1 MKILLCGTL
10 GSIAT
15 EFAESFL
22 KKTDSD
28 SRDRLVMLSDHMP
41 KLSRETAE
49 HSKLKLFGF
58 SPNDKNFMTTLSAF
72 SPDTIIYFL
81 KRSEQQFT
89 KRDRTG
95 SVEDLSTV
103 LFAASSV
110 AVSNI
115 IVVHGG
121 EDLSPKNHRGSTDYE
136 HILDAAQRI
145 ITSYRE
151 KGMPVISVRF
161 PYIYTVSSKPSNDLM
176 ITRTVLAAKIKNKVV
191 LPGNAGTETDFIC
204 DLDAAALLYNISEE
218 GVGAAIENGGTVNVT
233 SGHRFETAEL
243 EYGLKAVF
251 KDLYVTYNE
260 EPVIPP
266 LDETCA
272 RTEYSFIAL
281 HNLIDD
287 FPIIVSQ
294 ILGYKEV
301 ESRSKW
307 YQKLSNRNFM
317 IIEYPIVAA
326 IAQILASTFDS
337 SLNYGII
344 DIRMLFVV
352 VTGSL
357 YGTFV
362 GTVSA
367 LLACVSLFFSPNYGS
382 LDVILYNPENWV
394 PFALYLI
401 IGSVLGYTKDRRDE
415 EKRIFEDEKAYLLDT
430 NDYLSGICN
439 EALINKENYKEQLLG
454 YKDSF
459 GKVFSA
465 VRRLDNQMSEY
476 VYSEAIGI
484 IEDILDNETIA
495 IYTVASNGYYAR
507 LAMKSKNL
515 KTIDKSIKIDN
526 LSEAKDTLLS
536 GKVWYNSNMTPGLPS
551 YAAPIMS
558 GGKVVAFI
566 FIMKAKLNQLSLYY
580 SNIFS
585 VLSGLVQDALVRAI
599 KEEKA
604 AESITYIEGTRVHC
618 EEAFKKIY
626 DANILLAE
634 SEKIGLSLLEINTAG
649 GDIDDI
655 SSRLENSLRETDT
668 IGIVSDERRLLGVQL
683 INTVGDDLKFVLGR
697 LTAAGIAATPVKVF
711 SR

>member
-1 MKILLCGTL
+1 M
-10 GSIAT
+10 
-15 EFAESFL
+15 EFTESFI

-28 SRDRLVMLSDHMP
+28 SRDRLALLSDRIP
-41 KLSRETAE
+41 KLPRETLE
-49 HSKLKLFGF
+49 HNKLKVFGF
-58 SPNDKNFMTTLSAF
+58 TPEDKSFAAALSAF

-81 KRSEQQFT
+81 KRGEQRGE

-95 SVEDLSTV
+95 TVEELSAV
-103 LFAASSV
+103 LEYASTIV
-110 AVSNI
+110 ISNI
-115 IVVHGG
+115 IVVHAG
-121 EDLSPKNHRGSTDYE
+121 EDINDGNDNNNSDYE
-136 HILDAAQRI
+136 HILDAAEKI
-145 ITSYRE
+145 VASYRD
-151 KGMPVISVRF
+151 KGLPVVSVRL
-161 PYIYTVSSKPSNDLM
+161 PYVYTVSAKPSTDLM
-176 ITRTVLAAKIKNKVV
+176 LTRAVLAAKDKGKLT
-191 LPGNAGTETDFIC
+191 LPGSAAAETDFIC
-204 DLDAAALLYNISEE
+204 DIDAAVLLYNISEE
-218 GVGAAIENGGTVNVT
+218 GVGAAIENGGIINVT
-233 SGHRFETAEL
+233 SGHRFEMAEI
-243 EYGLKAVF
+243 EYGLGAVF
-251 KDLYVTYNE
+251 KDVYVTYSGE
-260 EPVIPP
+260 EVIPP

-272 RTEYSFIAL
+272 RQEYGFIAL

-287 FPIIVSQ
+287 FPIMISQ

-301 ESRSKW
+301 VRRKKW
-307 YQKLSNRNFM
+307 YEKLTNRNFM

-326 IAQILASTFDS
+326 LAQVLASAFDS

-352 VTGSL
+352 VTSSL

-362 GTVSA
+362 GTFSA
-367 LLACVSLFFSPNYGS
+367 ILACISLFFSPNYGS

-401 IGSVLGYTKDRRDE
+401 VGAVLGYTKDRRDE
-415 EKRIFEDEKAYLLDT
+415 EKRIFEDEKAYLIDT
-430 NDYLSGICN
+430 NSYLSGICN
-439 EALINKENYKEQLLG
+439 EALINKENYKDQLLG

-484 IEDILDNETIA
+484 MEDILDNETIA

-526 LSEAKDTLLS
+526 LQEAKDVLLA

-551 YAAPIMS
+551 YAAPITS
-558 GGKVVAFI
+558 QGKVVAFV

-585 VLSGLVQDALVRAI
+585 VLSGLVQDALIRAI

-604 AESITYIEGTRVHC
+604 AESITYIEGTRVHR

-626 DANILLAE
+626 DANLLLSE
-634 SEKIGLSLLEINTAG
+634 SEKIGLSLLEINTDG
-649 GDIDDI
+649 GDMEEI

-668 IGIVSDERRLLGVQL
+668 IGILSSDKNLLGVQL
-683 INTVGDDLKFVLGR
+683 INTVGEDLSFVLKR
-697 LTAAGIAATPVKVF
+697 LSAAGIAANPVKVF
-711 SR
+711 SV

>member
-15 EFAESFL
+15 EFTESFL
-22 KKTDSD
+22 KKTDRD
-28 SRDRLVMLSDHMP
+28 SRDRIVLLSDRIP
-41 KLSRETAE
+41 RLPRETTE
-49 HSKLKLFGF
+49 HNKMKIFGF
-58 SPNDKNFMTTLSAF
+58 SPDDKNFKTALSAF

-81 KRSEQQFT
+81 KRSEQRYAR
-89 KRDRTG
+89 RDRTG
-95 SVEDLSTV
+95 TVEELSTV
-103 LFAASSV
+103 LETALSIT
-110 AVSNI
+110 VSNI
-115 IVVHGG
+115 IIVHAG
-121 EDLSPKNHRGSTDYE
+121 EDNNSRKEDGNTDYE
-136 HILDAAQRI
+136 HILDAAERI
-145 ITSYRE
+145 IESYRN
-151 KGMPVISVRF
+151 KDLPVISVRF

-176 ITRTVLAAKIKNKVV
+176 LTRAILTAKSKNKVV
-191 LPGNAGTETDFIC
+191 LPGNAADETDFIC
-204 DLDAAALLYNISEE
+204 DIDAAALLYNISEE

-233 SGHRFETAEL
+233 SGHRFEMAEL
-243 EYGLKAVF
+243 EYGLSTAF
-251 KDLYVTYNE
+251 KDIYVSYNG
-260 EPVIPP
+260 EPVITP
-266 LDETCA
+266 LEETCA
-272 RTEYSFIAL
+272 RAEYGFIAL

-287 FPIIVSQ
+287 FPIVISQ
-294 ILGYKEV
+294 ALGYKEV
-301 ESRSKW
+301 ARRKKW
-307 YQKLSNRNFM
+307 YHNLTNRNFM

-326 IAQILASTFDS
+326 LAQVLASTFDS

-362 GTVSA
+362 GTISA

-401 IGSVLGYTKDRRDE
+401 IGAVLGYTKDRRDE
-415 EKRIFEDEKAYLLDT
+415 EKRIFEDEKAYLIDT

-439 EALINKENYKEQLLG
+439 EALINKESYKDQLLG

-526 LSEAKDTLLS
+526 LAGAKDALLA
-536 GKVWYNSNMTPGLPS
+536 GKVWYNSDMSPELPS

-585 VLSGLVQDALVRAI
+585 VLSGLVQDALARAI

-604 AESITYIEGTRVHC
+604 AERTKYIEGTRVHLA
-618 EEAFKKIY
+618 EDFKKIY

-634 SEKIGLSLLEINTAG
+634 SEKIGLSLLEINT
-649 GDIDDI
+649 DNDDLPDI
-655 SSRLENSLRETDT
+655 SSLLENSLRETDT
-668 IGIVSDERRLLGVQL
+668 IGIVSETKNLLGVQL
-683 INTVGDDLKFVLGR
+683 INTVGDDLKFVLDR

-711 SR
+711 ER